1 MPGPEG
7 IPERGEHGR
16 TDRAPRGRTRNR
28 RNRRS
33 AERPRAAAAR
43 AAAPGRRLPVR
54 RRLGRPARAG
64 ADAAGLFPP
73 RPGGAPLQVAAGDI
87 LLLPRGDAHLFHG
100 AGPPPSTPLPVA
112 VRHAHDLRFKTT
124 VGAEPDVELICG
136 RLAFEAAPQTLI
148 VTALPDLLV
157 LSVGTEPLA
166 TRFAPLL
173 AGIREELN
181 DLRAGSVAVAE
192 NLASALFM
200 MMLRAHL
207 EASAPAEGLLRLL
220 GQPLTA
226 RAVLAMVRDPVHPWT
241 LDELAA
247 TAAASRASLV
257 RAFRGA
263 TGVAPLEFLTDL
275 RLGLAHHRL
284 RTETVPLDRLAAE
297 VGYQSAPALS
307 RAFLRKYGIRPGQA
321 RQAEAPPQAV

>member
-1 MPGPEG
+1 MAGPIGRRADAHGTAG
-7 IPERGEHGR
+7 IDDPLSGLAPLLRVQPHLDDVCRFGGDWAAPHAPEPTRQAYFHLV
-16 TDRAPRGRTRNR
+16 TRGRATLR
-28 RNRRS
+28 
-33 AERPRAAAAR
+33 
-43 AAAPGRRLPVR
+43 
-54 RRLGRPARAG
+54 
-64 ADAAGLFPP
+64 

-257 RAFRGA
+257 RAFRA
-263 TGVAPLEFLTDL
+263 AAGVAPLEFLTDL